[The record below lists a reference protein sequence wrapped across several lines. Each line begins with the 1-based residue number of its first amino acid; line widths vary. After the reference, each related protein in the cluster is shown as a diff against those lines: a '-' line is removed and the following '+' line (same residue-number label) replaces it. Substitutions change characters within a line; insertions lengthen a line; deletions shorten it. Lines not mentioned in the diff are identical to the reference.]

1 MLYPFFKPWLQLE
14 ESPYGILYYSSGFLG
29 YFILGFYLRRFGIYL
44 RFLTSIFLLCIV
56 ILIPVVYKLFIEQY
70 GLDFGDIFWYLSF
83 DCPILVILWWNILK
97 YLADWLERFS
107 CIKHF
112 CVMFSNLSFGMYLC
126 HILIQRYW
134 LWHVSYILNIQNY
147 ILQTFTM
154 NIYDELENLKVRAR
168 SNPELAQA
176 LLATRGM
183 KNPVSAFCRIAQ
195 EHGCTFSAMD
205 LVSAGEDSYA
215 AMRRSTNGGGENS
228 PLLQGEDDLYEMFL
242 IELM

>member
-1 MLYPFFKPWLQLE
+1 
-14 ESPYGILYYSSGFLG
+14 
-29 YFILGFYLRRFGIYL
+29 
-44 RFLTSIFLLCIV
+44 
-56 ILIPVVYKLFIEQY
+56 
-70 GLDFGDIFWYLSF
+70 
-83 DCPILVILWWNILK
+83 
-97 YLADWLERFS
+97 
-107 CIKHF
+107 
-112 CVMFSNLSFGMYLC
+112 
-126 HILIQRYW
+126 
-134 LWHVSYILNIQNY
+134 
-147 ILQTFTM
+147 M

-195 EHGCTFSAMD
+195 EHGCTFSTMD

-242 IELM
+242 NEINYDYEGWKNTFCIYFSVLLCYIGSKDGGIPG

>member
-1 MLYPFFKPWLQLE
+1 MK
-14 ESPYGILYYSSGFLG
+14 
-29 YFILGFYLRRFGIYL
+29 
-44 RFLTSIFLLCIV
+44 
-56 ILIPVVYKLFIEQY
+56 
-70 GLDFGDIFWYLSF
+70 
-83 DCPILVILWWNILK
+83 
-97 YLADWLERFS
+97 
-107 CIKHF
+107 
-112 CVMFSNLSFGMYLC
+112 
-126 HILIQRYW
+126 
-134 LWHVSYILNIQNY
+134 
-147 ILQTFTM
+147 
-154 NIYDELENLKVRAR
+154 IYDELENLKVRAR

>member
-1 MLYPFFKPWLQLE
+1 
-14 ESPYGILYYSSGFLG
+14 
-29 YFILGFYLRRFGIYL
+29 
-44 RFLTSIFLLCIV
+44 
-56 ILIPVVYKLFIEQY
+56 
-70 GLDFGDIFWYLSF
+70 
-83 DCPILVILWWNILK
+83 
-97 YLADWLERFS
+97 
-107 CIKHF
+107 
-112 CVMFSNLSFGMYLC
+112 
-126 HILIQRYW
+126 
-134 LWHVSYILNIQNY
+134 
-147 ILQTFTM
+147 M

-215 AMRRSTNGGGENS
+215 ATNGGGENS

>member
-1 MLYPFFKPWLQLE
+1 
-14 ESPYGILYYSSGFLG
+14 
-29 YFILGFYLRRFGIYL
+29 
-44 RFLTSIFLLCIV
+44 
-56 ILIPVVYKLFIEQY
+56 
-70 GLDFGDIFWYLSF
+70 
-83 DCPILVILWWNILK
+83 
-97 YLADWLERFS
+97 
-107 CIKHF
+107 
-112 CVMFSNLSFGMYLC
+112 
-126 HILIQRYW
+126 
-134 LWHVSYILNIQNY
+134 
-147 ILQTFTM
+147 M

-205 LVSAGEDSYA
+205 LVSASAMDLVSAGEDSYA

-242 IELM
+242 IELT